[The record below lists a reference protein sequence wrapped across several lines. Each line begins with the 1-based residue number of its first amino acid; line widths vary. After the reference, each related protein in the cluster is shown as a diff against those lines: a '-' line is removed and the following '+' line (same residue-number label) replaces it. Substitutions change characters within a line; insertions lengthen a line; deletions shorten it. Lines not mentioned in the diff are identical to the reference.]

1 MDSVRNRIKP
11 QIKKNCRI
19 DRKEDE
25 VNPKLKFIMIFFY
38 LSASVMMNAYANGFN
53 ILSQGAKAAA
63 MANAFTARASDPSSV
78 WYNPAG
84 LANIE
89 GFQIYTGGLL
99 NLAEGKKYYSVY
111 RNATLAADS
120 TSILKPNIYLSYKLS
135 DRIALGL
142 GLNSPI
148 GYEIEWPKT
157 EEVEHVVFILN
168 KLKINTTAIS
178 PAAAL
183 KLNDHLSLGAGINF
197 YFHQF
202 YMRYHYPYDT
212 NVLVA
217 LLSNGQVLDVPDA
230 VFDLSNFKTSSIG
243 YYAGIQWKPTSGLSF
258 GAVFRKGTPLTF
270 DSGDVNAW
278 EPPTPDDY
286 VNAKLEE
293 LFIDSPQQ
301 KATISYST
309 TDQFQ
314 AGVAVKPMESLEL
327 EFDLTWI
334 FWAKMDS
341 IEIIYREKSMFR
353 SFWHGYFD
361 VGGETDFKN
370 VVSLQ
375 LGGEY
380 KLNPSLGFRFGAFH
394 HGSPLVLPNLNPA
407 FPLAA
412 NKGFTLGIGWQY
424 SRFQVDLAYIYKSYS
439 KLEAEN
445 STLLR
450 WGDPSQTYLSR
461 KDNALLL
468 STGIRF

>member
-1 MDSVRNRIKP
+1 
-11 QIKKNCRI
+11 
-19 DRKEDE
+19 
-25 VNPKLKFIMIFFY
+25 MILFC
-38 LSASVMMNAYANGFN
+38 LSASLMMNANANGFN
-53 ILSQGAKAAA
+53 ILSQGARAAA
-63 MANAFTARASDPSSV
+63 MANAFTARASDPSAV

-84 LANIE
+84 LAHVE
-89 GFQIYTGGLL
+89 GFQVYTGGLL
-99 NLAEGKKYYSVY
+99 TLDEGKKYYSVY

-120 TSILKPNIYLSYKLS
+120 TSIIQPNIYLSYKLS

-148 GYEIEWPKT
+148 GYEVEWPKT
-157 EEVEHVVFILN
+157 EEVEHVVFVLN

-178 PAAAL
+178 PAAAF
-183 KLNDHLSLGAGINF
+183 KLNDHLSVGAGVNF
-197 YFHQF
+197 YFHRF
-202 YMRYHYPYDT
+202 SMRYHYPYDT

-217 LLSNGQVLDVPDA
+217 LLSNGQVLDVPDV
-230 VFDLSNFKTSSIG
+230 VFDLSNFKTTSIG
-243 YYAGIQWKPTSGLSF
+243 YYAGLQWQPISFLSI
-258 GAVFRKGTPLTF
+258 GAVYRRGAPLTF

-278 EPPTPDDY
+278 EPPTSDDY

-301 KATISYST
+301 NATISYST

-314 AGVAVKPMESLEL
+314 AGIAIKPMESLEL
-327 EFDLTWI
+327 ELDLIWT
-334 FWAKMDS
+334 FWTKMDS
-341 IEIIYREKSMFR
+341 IEIIYREKPMFR

-361 VGGETDFKN
+361 VGGDTDFQN
-370 VVSLQ
+370 AVSIQ

-380 KLNPSLGFRFGAFH
+380 KLNPSLSARFGAFH

-412 NKGFTLGIGWQY
+412 NKGFTLGLGWQF
-424 SRFQVDLAYIYKSYS
+424 SRFQVDLAYIFKSYS
-439 KLEAEN
+439 ELTAEN

-461 KDNALLL
+461 KENGLLL